1 MNFVAIF
8 MTVFSVLGALDRILG
23 NHFGLGKQ
31 FEKGLMM
38 LGTMAL
44 SMIGMIVIS
53 PIIADLLEPFFS
65 VLKNTLH
72 IDPSIIPASIFAND
86 MGGASLATDIAQSEK
101 IGKFNALVVS
111 SMMGCTVSFT
121 IPYGLGAVGKE
132 HHEEVLLGFLCG
144 IITIPIGCFA
154 GGLVCAVPILPLIID
169 LLPLVVFS
177 VIITLGLVYCPKVC
191 IKVFGI
197 FGTIIKILI
206 TIGLSLGIIRF
217 LTGLELVKGLATFEE
232 GAMICVNAAAVMS
245 GAFPLMFLIQKLLRR
260 PLKKLASALDIN
272 GASALGLVGTLATSM
287 TTFETIK
294 KMDNK
299 GIVINSAFA
308 VSAAF
313 TFAGHLAFTLAFD
326 ASYIPAV
333 IIAKLVAGFL
343 ALIIA
348 IFVAKKQA
356 RDTH

>member
-1 MNFVAIF
+1 
-8 MTVFSVLGALDRILG
+8 
-23 NHFGLGKQ
+23 
-31 FEKGLMM
+31 
-38 LGTMAL
+38 
-44 SMIGMIVIS
+44 
-53 PIIADLLEPFFS
+53 
-65 VLKNTLH
+65 
-72 IDPSIIPASIFAND
+72 
-86 MGGASLATDIAQSEK
+86 
-101 IGKFNALVVS
+101 
-111 SMMGCTVSFT
+111 
-121 IPYGLGAVGKE
+121 
-132 HHEEVLLGFLCG
+132 
-144 IITIPIGCFA
+144 
-154 GGLVCAVPILPLIID
+154 
-169 LLPLVVFS
+169 
-177 VIITLGLVYCPKVC
+177 
-191 IKVFGI
+191 
-197 FGTIIKILI
+197 
-206 TIGLSLGIIRF
+206 
-217 LTGLELVKGLATFEE
+217 
-232 GAMICVNAAAVMS
+232 MS

-299 GIVINSAFA
+299 GIIINSAFA